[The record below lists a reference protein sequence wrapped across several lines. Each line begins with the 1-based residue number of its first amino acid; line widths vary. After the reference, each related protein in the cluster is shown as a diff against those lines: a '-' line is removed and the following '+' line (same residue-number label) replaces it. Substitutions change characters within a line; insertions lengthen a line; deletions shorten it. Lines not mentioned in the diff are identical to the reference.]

1 MEHLLGALRAIAE
14 PTRLRSLHVLSQC
27 ELTVGELCRVLGQSQ
42 PRVSRH
48 LKVLTE
54 AGLLDRQSQG
64 TSVFY
69 RPARDGVGRQLLDA
83 VLDLV
88 IEGEQPTPAMR
99 RDLDRLASVRA
110 DRDAAAAAY
119 FESIAADWDAVRA
132 LHISDEAV
140 EAALLTQIGNDHV
153 GTLLDIG
160 TGTGRVL
167 ELLADRID
175 FGIGVDLSTQMLN
188 VARSRLDD
196 FAHCTVRRGDVYN
209 LDVEAGSVDVAVLH
223 HVLHFL
229 EDPAAAV
236 AEAAHTLAPT
246 GRLLV
251 VDFAP
256 HGHEQMRREFGHR
269 WLGFESA
276 DIRTWCEGAGL
287 ELAAPV
293 ILAPASSATR
303 NSLTTV
309 LWSARPR
316 RSRRSPESG
325 SHRQALVTDRPVS
338 DQPVSDHPS
347 LEPAS

>member
-1 MEHLLGALRAIAE
+1 MEDLLAALRAVAE

-48 LKVLTE
+48 LKVLTD

-64 TSVFY
+64 TNVFY
-69 RPARDGVGRQLLDA
+69 RPARDGLGRQLLDA
-83 VLDLV
+83 VLSLV
-88 IEGEQPTPAMR
+88 IGGEEPTTAMR
-99 RDLDRLASVRA
+99 RDLERLAAVRV
-110 DRDAAAAAY
+110 DRDKAAAAY

-132 LHISDEAV
+132 LHIGDEAV
-140 EAALLTQIGNDHV
+140 EAALVAAIGDERV

-175 FGIGVDLSTQMLN
+175 FGIGVDLSPHMLN

-196 FAHCTVRRGDVYN
+196 FTHCTVRHGDVYD
-209 LDVEAGSVDVAVLH
+209 LDVLGGSVDVAVLH

-229 EDPAAAV
+229 DDPAAAI
-236 AEAAHTLAPT
+236 AEAARTLAPD

-256 HGHEQMRREFGHR
+256 HQHEHMRLEFAHR
-269 WLGFESA
+269 WLGFAET
-276 DIRTWCEGAGL
+276 DMRGWCVAAGL
-287 ELAAPV
+287 ELAAP
-293 ILAPASSATR
+293 IFLLPAATAGEP
-303 NSLTTV
+303 SLTTV
-309 LWSARPR
+309 LWTARPDRPATHSSATHSSARQQR
-316 RSRRSPESG
+316 AV
-325 SHRQALVTDRPVS
+325 HLL
-338 DQPVSDHPS
+338 S
-347 LEPAS
+347 LEPTP

>member
-1 MEHLLGALRAIAE
+1 MEDVLAALRAIAE
-14 PTRLRSLHVLSQC
+14 PTRLRSLHVLSKC
-27 ELTVGELCRVLGQSQ
+27 ELTVGELCRVLSQSQ

-48 LKVLTE
+48 LKVLTD

-69 RPARDGVGRQLLDA
+69 RPARDGVGRRLLDA
-83 VLDLV
+83 VLGLV
-88 IEGEQPTPAMR
+88 VDGQEPTAAMR
-99 RDLDRLASVRA
+99 RDLERLAPVRA

-119 FESIAADWDAVRA
+119 FESMAADWDAVRA
-132 LHISDEAV
+132 LHIGDEAI
-140 EAALLTQIGNDHV
+140 EAALVAEIGNNRV

-175 FGIGVDLSTQMLN
+175 FGIGVDLSPHMLN

-196 FAHCTVRRGDVYN
+196 FANCTVRHGDVYD

-229 EDPAAAV
+229 DDPAAAV
-236 AEAAHTLAPT
+236 AEAARTLAPT
-246 GRLLV
+246 GRLLI

-256 HGHEQMRREFGHR
+256 HQHEQMRLEFAHR
-269 WLGFESA
+269 WLGFEAA
-276 DIRTWCEGAGL
+276 DMRTWCAAAGL

-293 ILAPASSATR
+293 TLAPASSTDQT
-303 NSLTTV
+303 SLTTV

-316 RSRRSPESG
+316 HPG
-325 SHRQALVTDRPVS
+325 ANRPVLHS
-338 DQPVSDHPS
+338 PTTQRRGPRPLS
-347 LEPAS
+347 LEPTP